1 MKLLALFLML
11 AVLPSAFAQEGLF
24 VPWHSVTYTLGESDF
39 FVEERI
45 IFENKGSLNS
55 NLFRDNVYFSRGNAQ
70 DVAVDVKGKN
80 LGYSVE
86 YSPFTTINIKLL
98 LWKGEKREVTLRY
111 RRSDMIFRGDAISA
125 ISGLAL
131 GKYPWTIDKAKITFI
146 APDGFLFGNVTPY
159 VTKTVIE
166 GRETLSYDLSPINL
180 ANFTAIRD
188 GFPVRIEYAK
198 YEGMALSEIKNA
210 REFIEDLNLDIK
222 SANKSIENAR
232 GHGSELEQVL
242 ALFSVAMSTHENSK
256 IALDLAEIKSNAYSE
271 EYNPYL
277 AYYYAIKSKNLS
289 KDASRM
295 ADESKDLAN
304 FETQRTLEERISG
317 IGSKL
322 SGLPDDPGKAPPP
335 SLVPEKPKEGFGSL
349 KGPLA
354 AIILILVALAV
365 SSAYIYR
372 GKDRGTPEPKRGTV
386 RDFKGIS
393 DLKYKNF
400 EGFDKKINTVKH
412 STALATEIRSLMK
425 RKEKQ
430 EFDIETLRNM
440 KISGQMTGK
449 KFEAEKEKIDRKI
462 DETAANIAR
471 LQIKLK
477 DIKKAKR

>member
-24 VPWHSVTYTLGESDF
+24 VSRHSVTYTLGESDF

-55 NLFRDNVYFSRGNAQ
+55 NLFRDNIYFSRGNAQ

-98 LWKGEKREVTLRY
+98 LWKGERREVTLRY
-111 RRSDMIFRGDAISA
+111 RRSDMVFRGGAVNA

-131 GKYPWTIDKAKITFI
+131 GKYPWTINRAKITFI
-146 APDGFLFGNVTPY
+146 APEGFLFGNVTPY
-159 VTKTVIE
+159 VTKTVIG
-166 GRETLSYDLSPINL
+166 GRKTLSYDLSPINL

-198 YEGMALSEIKNA
+198 YDEMALSEIKNA
-210 REFIEDLNLDIK
+210 KEFIEDLNSDIK

-242 ALFSVAMSTHENSK
+242 ALFSVAVRTHENSK
-256 IALDLAEIKSNAYSE
+256 IALGLAEIKSNAYSE
-271 EYNPYL
+271 DYDPYL

-289 KDASRM
+289 RDASRR
-295 ADESKDLAN
+295 AEESKDLAN
-304 FETQRTLEERISG
+304 FETQRTLEEKISG

-322 SGLPDDPGKAPPP
+322 SGLPDDRGRAP
-335 SLVPEKPKEGFGSL
+335 SLVPEKPKEALGPL

-354 AIILILVALAV
+354 AIILILLALAISGV
-365 SSAYIYR
+365 YIYR
-372 GKDRGTPEPKRGTV
+372 GKDSGAPEPKRGTV
-386 RDFKGIS
+386 KDFKGIS

-425 RKEKQ
+425 RKEKL
-430 EFDIETLRNM
+430 EFDIETLRKM
-440 KISGQMTGK
+440 KISGQMPGK
-449 KFEAEKEKIDRKI
+449 KFETEKEKIDRKI